1 MISQSL
7 LPEYDMEMA
16 NTRKTLERVP
26 NDKLGWKPHD
36 KSMSMGQLAI
46 HLAELAAW
54 GGDTMKS
61 DSFDVAGYQPANI
74 DSSQKIVGAFDKNVA
89 ATRAALSATSDADF
103 MKTWTLKNGT
113 ETIFAMP
120 RVAVFRG
127 MIMNHIIHH
136 RAQLGVYLRLNNL
149 PVPALYGP
157 SADEQ
162 Q

>member
-7 LPEYDMEMA
+7 LSEYDMEMA
-16 NTRKTLERVP
+16 NTRKTLQRVP
-26 NDKLGWKPHD
+26 DDKLGWKPHE
-36 KSMSMGQLAI
+36 KSMTMGQLAT
-46 HLAELAAW
+46 HLAELAGW

-61 DSFDVAGYQPANI
+61 DSFDVAGYQPPQIGN
-74 DSSQKIVGAFDKNVA
+74 SQKIVEAFDKNAA

-103 MKTWTLKNGT
+103 MKTWALKNGPD
-113 ETIFAMP
+113 TIFAMP
-120 RVAVFRG
+120 RIAVFRG